1 MSIYVRDAAGSRKKI
16 GGVGLPGPAA
26 TINGVNTLTVTGGRN
41 IDLEQSGTDL
51 TVHALV
57 PGQNLLRNADFRQP
71 VNRNGRGEYVGSW
84 SWAIDGW
91 TVVDQSKLAVKDGY
105 LHFSFSKLNPWFLAQ
120 TAGVGVADGDTYT
133 FSVFYKSDCKVRLV
147 LD

>member
-71 VNRNGRGEYVGSW
+71 VNRTGNMSGAGHGPSMGGQLWTSPSW
-84 SWAIDGW
+84 
-91 TVVDQSKLAVKDGY
+91 
-105 LHFSFSKLNPWFLAQ
+105 
-120 TAGVGVADGDTYT
+120 
-133 FSVFYKSDCKVRLV
+133 R
-147 LD
+147 